1 MDQKSQNP
9 SRNQDQPAATPQPE
23 PPNLTAAAHYAA
35 AIMHEINN
43 PLEAALNL
51 NYLLQADAEHP
62 DKVRNYCRLLDE
74 QLHILVRIAHQT
86 LSFYRS
92 PEMKETT
99 ALAVLADAAIRIH
112 QKKIA
117 ARNIR
122 LLRNLSSDATV
133 FAHSGEI
140 LQVLSNL
147 ISNALDALPDQGIL
161 QLRVRRR
168 GQTVYALVAD
178 NGCGIPDPVFS
189 RIFDPFFTTKKD
201 RGTGLGLAISKT
213 IVEKHQGHIRGRS
226 SVRSGRTGTT
236 FRISFPLAVQ
246 AETGHE

>member
-1 MDQKSQNP
+1 MDYYENSD
-9 SRNQDQPAATPQPE
+9 QDQSQPGSS
-23 PPNLTAAAHYAA
+23 PPLEASNLTATAHYAA

-51 NYLLQADAEHP
+51 NYLLQAEADHP
-62 DKVRNYCRLLDE
+62 DKVRTYCRLLDE

-86 LSFYRS
+86 LSFYR
-92 PEMKETT
+92 PQEIKEPTP
-99 ALAVLADAAIRIH
+99 LAMLADAAIRIH

-122 LLRNLSSDATV
+122 LLRNLSSDAMV
-133 FAHSGEI
+133 MAHSGEI

-147 ISNALDALPDQGIL
+147 VANALDALPDHGVL

-168 GQTVYALVAD
+168 GQRVDVLVAD
-178 NGCGIPDPVFS
+178 NGHGIPGPIHT
-189 RIFDPFFTTKKD
+189 RIFEPFFTTKKE

-213 IVEKHQGHIRGRS
+213 IVEKHQGKIRSRS
-226 SVRSGRTGTT
+226 SVLPGRSGTA
-236 FRISFPLAVQ
+236 FRLSFPLAP
-246 AETGHE
+246 

>member
-1 MDQKSQNP
+1 MDQTLDRQENP
-9 SRNQDQPAATPQPE
+9 SQSAAAQLAEPA
-23 PPNLTAAAHYAA
+23 NLTAAAHYAA

-51 NYLLQADAEHP
+51 NYLLQSEAAHP
-62 DKVRNYCRLLDE
+62 DKVRHYCRLLDE

-86 LSFYRS
+86 LSYYRP
-92 PEMKETT
+92 PELKEPT

-117 ARNIR
+117 ARNIQ
-122 LLRNLSSDATV
+122 LLRSLSGDATV

-147 ISNALDALPDQGIL
+147 IANALDALPDQGVL
-161 QLRVRRR
+161 HLRVRRR
-168 GQTVYALVAD
+168 GTEVHVVVAD
-178 NGCGIPDPVFS
+178 NGHGIPAPIFS

-213 IVEKHQGHIRGRS
+213 IVEKHQGRIRGRS
-226 SVRSGRTGTT
+226 SVRSGRSGTA
-236 FRISFPLAVQ
+236 FRISFPLALQ
-246 AETGHE
+246 PDKSNE